1 MLGET
6 AVAFWAEHDDAEYL
20 ARTLMGGVGRED
32 EERDN
37 SQRRSADDGT
47 R

>member
-20 ARTLMGGVGRED
+20 ARAMIGGAGGLTDDDD
-32 EERDN
+32 EE
-37 SQRRSADDGT
+37 SDDA
-47 R
+47 